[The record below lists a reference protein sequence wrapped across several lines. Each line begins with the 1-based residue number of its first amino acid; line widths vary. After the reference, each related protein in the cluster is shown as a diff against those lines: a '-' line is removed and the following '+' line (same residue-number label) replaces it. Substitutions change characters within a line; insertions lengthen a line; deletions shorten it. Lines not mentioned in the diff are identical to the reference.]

1 MFKCSNFHFLY
12 KSWDKS
18 AVQHLSCILAFT
30 MNVFITLTL
39 LAAAASACPELLPAK
54 CGPEE
59 MMCPGG
65 MDPQSGCPLPDLCVP
80 GIWARQD
87 SCPSFCPTFCG
98 PDEMMCPGGMADE
111 GCPMPDMCM
120 PSKGNS
126 EIQNQE
132 KLIMTS
138 SHLKL

>member
-1 MFKCSNFHFLY
+1 
-12 KSWDKS
+12 
-18 AVQHLSCILAFT
+18 
-30 MNVFITLTL
+30 MNVFIALTL

-65 MDPQSGCPLPDLCVP
+65 MDPQ
-80 GIWARQD
+80 
-87 SCPSFCPTFCG
+87 
-98 PDEMMCPGGMADE
+98 

-120 PSKGNS
+120 PSKGNF

-138 SHLKL
+138 THLKF

>member
-1 MFKCSNFHFLY
+1 MGDL
-12 KSWDKS
+12 SW
-18 AVQHLSCILAFT
+18 ILAFT

-54 CGPEE
+54 CGPEA

-98 PDEMMCPGGMADE
+98 PDEMMCPGGMDDQ

-120 PSKGNS
+120 PSKGAMEHCPVLPNS
-126 EIQNQE
+126 MCCCNRYD
-132 KLIMTS
+132 LLRRYDCRWLHAPR
-138 SHLKL
+138 HLSD